1 MEVSIGYAG
10 GIETGS
16 IYPPPERGG
25 VGGMKKEKTWE
36 RYIRR
41 EGSCH
46 SWQNACNI
54 LFYSMSFLQM
64 RKPRLREVKEHFQDH
79 TATKEQRLDLNMG
92 LCGSKS
98 MYVPYCGPSFSQGR
112 MDGSPGSS
120 HIALISTSFFVL

>member
-1 MEVSIGYAG
+1 MSAG
-10 GIETGS
+10 KGAAIPGRMHVTLF
-16 IYPPPERGG
+16 YP
-25 VGGMKKEKTWE
+25 
-36 RYIRR
+36 
-41 EGSCH
+41 
-46 SWQNACNI
+46 
-54 LFYSMSFLQM
+54 YSMSFLQM